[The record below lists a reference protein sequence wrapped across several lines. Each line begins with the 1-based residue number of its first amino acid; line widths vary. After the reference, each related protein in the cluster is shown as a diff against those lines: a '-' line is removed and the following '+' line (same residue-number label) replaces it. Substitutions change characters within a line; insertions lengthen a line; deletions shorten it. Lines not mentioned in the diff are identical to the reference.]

1 MAKLSTVKLNFVK
14 IFRFG
19 ATFCDIVRKN
29 LIRDTSF
36 LYFYINDFNYV
47 ADLGYKHQAV
57 NHSVEY
63 VRADGVHTNDI
74 ESLCCDAKRK
84 FKAMNGCSL
93 RSNIPSY
100 LDEWMWK
107 RKLGDCERF
116 DACVA
121 AIPFTR

>member
-1 MAKLSTVKLNFVK
+1 MYEK
-14 IFRFG
+14 ISLEILR
-19 ATFCDIVRKN
+19 
-29 LIRDTSF
+29 
-36 LYFYINDFNYV
+36 FYINDFNYV
-47 ADLGYKHQAV
+47 VDLGYKHQAV

-74 ESLCCDAKRK
+74 ESLWCDAKRK

-107 RKLGDCERF
+107 RKFSDCERF

-121 AIPFTR
+121 AIGRNPLYKVQ